1 MSRCCWCIVIGKTN
15 AFAQLQLCR
24 YVSHKRDMIDG
35 AVQMEL
41 KALFHVLQDHFLK
54 KQCVCVR
61 PCAWSYVPPSKIQSI
76 SFSQVHE
83 EGSWHGTVAQTDIPY
98 SQHAAHPAHHTRQPE
113 TKRRQ
118 RSTHFE
124 YLRTSFFLS
133 CNLCTLKLCS
143 SFQSRLFDLAWEVCV
158 IWLRCL
164 SLSAQCK
171 QHNWDLWLQLKRNLL
186 SSSVHF
192 PRLSYLLPP
201 LLNLGV
207 VGKVFDCMLACFHE
221 TATDFPHHLFALLG
235 FKFGRTKLRLWH
247 RASCKSQAGRHLQTK
262 LGAAEPGPKSRLSV
276 HSL

>member
-1 MSRCCWCIVIGKTN
+1 MVQSRWSWRLCSMCFKTISWRN
-15 AFAQLQLCR
+15 SAFAFVRVLDPTYLPAKSKA
-24 YVSHKRDMIDG
+24 YPFHKFMKG
-35 AVQMEL
+35 AGM
-41 KALFHVLQDHFLK
+41 
-54 KQCVCVR
+54 
-61 PCAWSYVPPSKIQSI
+61 
-76 SFSQVHE
+76 
-83 EGSWHGTVAQTDIPY
+83 AQTDIPYIPY